1 MCGYHHH
8 GTQGEAFGMEVVITF
23 IMTLVVY
30 AVSHP
35 NRIASGS
42 LRDKAV
48 TIGFVAAVLNFVA
61 VCIASC

>member
-1 MCGYHHH
+1 
-8 GTQGEAFGMEVVITF
+8 MELVITF

-35 NRIASGS
+35 NRLASGS
-42 LRDKAV
+42 LREKAV

-61 VCIASC
+61 VRRARACATCSSSPL